1 MLTILNEEL
10 EIGNLESFID
20 TDGKVL
26 NDFASKLVSK
36 HFEVKV

>member
-20 TDGKVL
+20 TDGEVL
-26 NDFASKLVSK
+26 SDFTSKLVSK